1 MQINGVDLVENHFST
16 EAFGMSLET
25 GHQFRTLYAL
35 GIGRPVVHFGGGHQ
49 LSALLNA
56 GNDHRV
62 EVGTGGIDGGSI
74 AGRAG
79 AEDDE
84 FVMVAH
90 DGFLADK

>member
-1 MQINGVDLVENHFST
+1 VRG
-16 EAFGMSLET
+16 G
-25 GHQFRTLYAL
+25 GG
-35 GIGRPVVHFGGGHQ
+35 GIG
-49 LSALLNA
+49 
-56 GNDHRV
+56 
-62 EVGTGGIDGGSI
+62 GGSI